1 MDGQTVN
8 RVFLKLSIFLVL
20 LVSINQQTLACS
32 TCLVDPNSNTA
43 SALNGAILLLLALIA
58 GIFLIMAGCLW
69 KLSRRIK
76 AMENRG
82 EIL

>member
-1 MDGQTVN
+1 VMKLL
-8 RVFLKLSIFLVL
+8 LKLIIFLFL
-20 LVSINQQTLACS
+20 GLSINQGAMACS
-32 TCLVDPNSNTA
+32 TCMADPNSNTA

-58 GIFLIMAGCLW
+58 GVFLIIAGCLW